1 MIKCPYC
8 GGTLVTIGGGDGNPF
23 NVHQKIK
30 TVCSECGRKISEHS
44 DDILDYVKAVISI
57 TLTAIGNGVTIT
69 AEKTVPFENGTYFLG
84 SEYPFSR
91 RYEDE
96 NRSYSFENITV
107 NNDEIT
113 VAGETVKIGEKPVKI
128 VKHFQACAYD
138 KHPIEEKIVL
148 TISKDIIMK

>member
-1 MIKCPYC
+1 M
-8 GGTLVTIGGGDGNPF
+8 TIGGADGNPF
-23 NVHQKIK
+23 NVHRK
-30 TVCSECGRKISEHS
+30 TKTICSECGRKISEYS
-44 DDILDYVKAVISI
+44 DDIFDYVKDVISI
-57 TLTAIGNGVTIT
+57 TLTSIGNGVTIT
-69 AEKTVPFENGTYFLG
+69 AEKTVPFENGTYFIG

-128 VKHFQACAYD
+128 IKHLQACAYD
-138 KHPIEEKIVL
+138 KHPIEEKIIL

>member
-1 MIKCPYC
+1 M
-8 GGTLVTIGGGDGNPF
+8 TIGGADGNPF
-23 NVHQKIK
+23 NVHRK
-30 TVCSECGRKISEHS
+30 TKTICSECGRKISEYS
-44 DDILDYVKAVISI
+44 DDIFDYVKDVISI
-57 TLTAIGNGVTIT
+57 TLTSIGNGVTIT

-113 VAGETVKIGEKPVKI
+113 VAGEIVKIGEKPVKI
-128 VKHFQACAYD
+128 IKHLQACAYD
-138 KHPIEEKIVL
+138 KHPIEEKIIL

>member
-1 MIKCPYC
+1 M
-8 GGTLVTIGGGDGNPF
+8 TIGGADGNPF
-23 NVHQKIK
+23 NVHRK
-30 TVCSECGRKISEHS
+30 TKTICSECGRKISEYS
-44 DDILDYVKAVISI
+44 DDIFDYVKDVISI
-57 TLTAIGNGVTIT
+57 TLTSIGNGVTIT

-84 SEYPFSR
+84 SESPFSR

-128 VKHFQACAYD
+128 IKHLQACAYD

>member
-1 MIKCPYC
+1 M
-8 GGTLVTIGGGDGNPF
+8 TIGGADGNPF
-23 NVHQKIK
+23 NAHRK
-30 TVCSECGRKISEHS
+30 TKTICSECGRKISEYS
-44 DDILDYVKAVISI
+44 DDIFDYVKDVISI
-57 TLTAIGNGVTIT
+57 TLTSIRNGVTIT

-96 NRSYSFENITV
+96 NCSYSFENITV

-128 VKHFQACAYD
+128 IKHLQACAYD
-138 KHPIEEKIVL
+138 KHPIEEKIIL

>member
-1 MIKCPYC
+1 M
-8 GGTLVTIGGGDGNPF
+8 TIGGADGNPF
-23 NVHQKIK
+23 NAHRK
-30 TVCSECGRKISEHS
+30 TKTICSECGRKISEYT
-44 DDILDYVKAVISI
+44 DDIFDYVKDVISI
-57 TLTAIGNGVTIT
+57 TLTSIGNGVTIT

-128 VKHFQACAYD
+128 IKHLQACAYD
-138 KHPIEEKIVL
+138 KHPIEEKIIL
-148 TISKDIIMK
+148 TISKEIIMK

>member
-1 MIKCPYC
+1 M
-8 GGTLVTIGGGDGNPF
+8 TIGGADGNPF
-23 NVHQKIK
+23 NAHRK
-30 TVCSECGRKISEHS
+30 TKTICSECGRKISEYS
-44 DDILDYVKAVISI
+44 DDIFDYVKDVISI
-57 TLTAIGNGVTIT
+57 TLASIGNGVTIT

-128 VKHFQACAYD
+128 IKHLQACAYD
-138 KHPIEEKIVL
+138 KHPIEEKIIL
-148 TISKDIIMK
+148 TISKEIIMK

>member
-1 MIKCPYC
+1 M
-8 GGTLVTIGGGDGNPF
+8 TIGGADGNPF
-23 NVHQKIK
+23 NVHRK
-30 TVCSECGRKISEHS
+30 TKTICSECGRKISEYS
-44 DDILDYVKAVISI
+44 DDIFDYVKDVISI
-57 TLTAIGNGVTIT
+57 TLTSIGNGVTIT

-96 NRSYSFENITV
+96 NRSYSFENITI

-113 VAGETVKIGEKPVKI
+113 VAGETVKIWEKPVKI
-128 VKHFQACAYD
+128 IKHLQACAYD
-138 KHPIEEKIVL
+138 KHPIEEKIIL

>member
-1 MIKCPYC
+1 M
-8 GGTLVTIGGGDGNPF
+8 TIGGADGNPF
-23 NVHQKIK
+23 NAHRK
-30 TVCSECGRKISEHS
+30 TKTICSECGRKISEYS
-44 DDILDYVKAVISI
+44 DDIFDYVKDVISI
-57 TLTAIGNGVTIT
+57 TLTSIGNGVTIT

-113 VAGETVKIGEKPVKI
+113 VAGETVKIGEKPVI
-128 VKHFQACAYD
+128 IIKHLQACAYD
-138 KHPIEEKIVL
+138 KHPIEEKIIL
-148 TISKDIIMK
+148 TISKEIIMK

>member
-1 MIKCPYC
+1 M
-8 GGTLVTIGGGDGNPF
+8 TIGGADGNPF
-23 NVHQKIK
+23 NVHRK
-30 TVCSECGRKISEHS
+30 TKTICSECGRKISEYS
-44 DDILDYVKAVISI
+44 DDIFDYVKDVISI
-57 TLTAIGNGVTIT
+57 TLTSIGNGVTIT

-96 NRSYSFENITV
+96 NRSYSFENITI

-128 VKHFQACAYD
+128 IKHLQACAYD
-138 KHPIEEKIVL
+138 KHPIQEKIIL

>member
-1 MIKCPYC
+1 M
-8 GGTLVTIGGGDGNPF
+8 TIGGADGNPF
-23 NVHQKIK
+23 NVHRK
-30 TVCSECGRKISEHS
+30 TKTICSECGRKISEYS
-44 DDILDYVKAVISI
+44 DDIFDYVKDVISI
-57 TLTAIGNGVTIT
+57 TLTSIGNGVTIT

-128 VKHFQACAYD
+128 IKHLQACAYD
-138 KHPIEEKIVL
+138 KHPIEEKIIL

>member
-1 MIKCPYC
+1 M
-8 GGTLVTIGGGDGNPF
+8 TIGGADGNPF
-23 NVHQKIK
+23 NVHRK
-30 TVCSECGRKISEHS
+30 TKTICSECGRKISEYS
-44 DDILDYVKAVISI
+44 DDIFDYVKDVISI
-57 TLTAIGNGVTIT
+57 TLTSIRNGVTIT

-128 VKHFQACAYD
+128 IKHLQACAYD
-138 KHPIEEKIVL
+138 KHPIEEKIIL

>member
-1 MIKCPYC
+1 M
-8 GGTLVTIGGGDGNPF
+8 TIGGADGNPF
-23 NVHQKIK
+23 NAHRK
-30 TVCSECGRKISEHS
+30 TKTICSECGRKISEYS
-44 DDILDYVKAVISI
+44 DDIFDYVKDVISI
-57 TLTAIGNGVTIT
+57 TLTSIGNGVTIT

-128 VKHFQACAYD
+128 IKHLQACAYD
-138 KHPIEEKIVL
+138 KHPIEEKIIL
-148 TISKDIIMK
+148 TISKEIIIK

>member
-1 MIKCPYC
+1 M
-8 GGTLVTIGGGDGNPF
+8 TIGGADGNPF
-23 NVHQKIK
+23 NVHRK
-30 TVCSECGRKISEHS
+30 TKTICSECGRKISEYS
-44 DDILDYVKAVISI
+44 DDIFDYVKDVISI
-57 TLTAIGNGVTIT
+57 TLTSIGNGVTIT

-96 NRSYSFENITV
+96 NRSYSFENITI

-128 VKHFQACAYD
+128 IKHLQACAYD
-138 KHPIEEKIVL
+138 KHPIEEKIIL

>member
-1 MIKCPYC
+1 M
-8 GGTLVTIGGGDGNPF
+8 TIGGADGNPF
-23 NVHQKIK
+23 NVHRK
-30 TVCSECGRKISEHS
+30 TKTICSECGRKISEYS
-44 DDILDYVKAVISI
+44 DDIFDYVKDVISI
-57 TLTAIGNGVTIT
+57 TLTSIGNGVTIT

-96 NRSYSFENITV
+96 NRSYSFENITI

-128 VKHFQACAYD
+128 IKHLQACAYD
-138 KHPIEEKIVL
+138 KHPIEEKIIP

>member
-1 MIKCPYC
+1 M
-8 GGTLVTIGGGDGNPF
+8 TIGGADGNPF
-23 NVHQKIK
+23 NVHRK
-30 TVCSECGRKISEHS
+30 TKTICSECGRKISEYS
-44 DDILDYVKAVISI
+44 DDIFDYVKDVISI
-57 TLTAIGNGVTIT
+57 TLTSIGNGVTIT

-128 VKHFQACAYD
+128 IKHLQACAYD
-138 KHPIEEKIVL
+138 KHPIEEKIIL
-148 TISKDIIMK
+148 TISKEIIMK